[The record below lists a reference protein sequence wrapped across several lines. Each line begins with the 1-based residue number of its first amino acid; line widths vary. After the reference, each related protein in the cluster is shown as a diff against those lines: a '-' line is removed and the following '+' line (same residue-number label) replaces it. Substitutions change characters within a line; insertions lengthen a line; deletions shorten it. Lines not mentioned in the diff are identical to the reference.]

1 MAGVFILPWYDRKLE
16 KHQRYVEEYKSTG
29 IRFKND
35 EKVLLF
41 IDNNMNLMRDRP
53 NMLQHDDFHVGNL
66 IVQNA
71 RLSGIIDFNRYDW
84 GIPYMTFLNL
94 ASLALRSAFPSLLVK
109 SEAITTT
116 RSQVNYFGSYMRYI
130 SPCVSSHLSF
140 GLTK

>member
-1 MAGVFILPWYDRKLE
+1 
-16 KHQRYVEEYKSTG
+16 
-29 IRFKND
+29 
-35 EKVLLF
+35 
-41 IDNNMNLMRDRP
+41 
-53 NMLQHDDFHVGNL
+53 MLQHDDFHVGNL

-130 SPCVSSHLSF
+130 RHVSPLVYRLD
-140 GLTK
+140 